1 MCLTIFPLEM
11 IRITGIIDEVDV
23 YFYGLYGP
31 RVVYF
36 PVIKD
41 HPGTI
46 WYWVFG
52 SRARART
59 HESAHKEKQ

>member
-1 MCLTIFPLEM
+1 MSTNS
-11 IRITGIIDEVDV
+11 TDEVDV

-31 RVVYF
+31 RTIHL
-36 PVIKD
+36 PIIKD

-52 SRARART
+52 ARARART
-59 HESAHKEKQ
+59 HAGAHKKKQ